1 VTYQELKIKVSEI
14 EPSLSE
20 EGKLLLSIF
29 LPAYEEQE
37 ALIKSQQATIEKQ
50 AKRIKELEDQLAIN
64 SRNSSKPP
72 SKDDFKPSKR
82 DCSLK
87 CV

>member
-50 AKRIKELEDQLAIN
+50 AKRIKELEDQLYILEYLTPLFWFHLTPLFL
-64 SRNSSKPP
+64 RFDPP
-72 SKDDFKPSKR
+72 I
-82 DCSLK
+82 C
-87 CV
+87 